1 MGSLSVPADGLA
13 GAPPPPRG
21 TAQATALPGTPKPT
35 AHEGG
40 IGQRHFHKHFLITVL
55 LIHSVGTV
63 SAVEQGEPGAHM
75 QAHSFSRIIYSSMFG
90 FELNEGDWPVG
101 VIANSLTLLDWLRP
115 PLGTR
120 PPSEASCSGRKDC
133 HMTRD
138 SSSSNLSFCRAD
150 TCVSG
155 SAPPPPHPRPWATCV
170 EVRTAGLPVAQRLS
184 RKHASSP
191 RHRGQPASDMVSAH
205 HSATSTPVARRR
217 TAGGNPGRWIWRLRL
232 HCWCPNITEGD
243 SESVS

>member
-1 MGSLSVPADGLA
+1 
-13 GAPPPPRG
+13 
-21 TAQATALPGTPKPT
+21 
-35 AHEGG
+35 
-40 IGQRHFHKHFLITVL
+40 
-55 LIHSVGTV
+55 
-63 SAVEQGEPGAHM
+63 
-75 QAHSFSRIIYSSMFG
+75 MFG

-155 SAPPPPHPRPWATCV
+155 SAPPPPPAPPALGHLCGGENSRAPGGSAPLPEARLLSPPP
-170 EVRTAGLPVAQRLS
+170 RTASLGHGQCPSQRHLNS
-184 RKHASSP
+184 CGQKADSGWKP
-191 RHRGQPASDMVSAH
+191 RAVDLEAEAPLLV
-205 HSATSTPVARRR
+205 P
-217 TAGGNPGRWIWRLRL
+217 
-232 HCWCPNITEGD
+232 
-243 SESVS
+243 